1 MNLRS
6 TYNFRMSRV
15 GLTFCA
21 ACCLI
26 LGVGSA
32 AAQQTGATPAP
43 APAQQQ
49 QNPTAQQTQQ
59 QDQNQQAQPPQ
70 KQTPPPQ
77 DQQSQDQQSQ
87 EPQVAP
93 LRISTGLV
101 KLVATVSDRR
111 HNFVTD
117 LEQKDFKVTE
127 NGKPEPI
134 QFFGRETNLP
144 LRVGLL
150 LDTSNSIRVRLHF
163 EQDAAIDFLE
173 NTLVRHRD
181 MAFLMTFDNEPQII
195 QDYTD
200 DPSILAD
207 AIQRQRAGGGT
218 SLNDAIYV
226 ASQKLENAPLPAGEN
241 NEVRRVLVVISDGD
255 DNLSDRAT
263 SEAIEMA
270 ERAEVSIYT
279 ISTSTDWLAT
289 TTGDRPTKLFKTPG
303 DKVLENFSVQTGG
316 RVFFPY
322 KVDDLAESFHD
333 IGTELRS
340 QYFIAYAPSTPP
352 ENGQYRKI
360 DVQVPDRKGL
370 TVRTRKGYY
379 SSSKTSGAP
388 GQ

>member
-1 MNLRS
+1 MNK
-6 TYNFRMSRV
+6 V
-15 GLTFCA
+15 GFTFCA
-21 ACCLI
+21 ACWLI
-26 LGVGSA
+26 LGAGAAATQQTSTTSPTA
-32 AAQQTGATPAP
+32 APAAQQEQQSQQQAATPP
-43 APAQQQ
+43 
-49 QNPTAQQTQQ
+49 QQTQQ
-59 QDQNQQAQPPQ
+59 NQNKEQQPQ
-70 KQTPPPQ
+70 SQ
-77 DQQSQDQQSQ
+77 DQQSQGQSQ

-93 LRISTGLV
+93 LRVTTGLV

-117 LEQKDFKVTE
+117 LEQKDFRVME
-127 NGKPEPI
+127 DGKTQPI

-200 DPSILAD
+200 DPSVLAD
-207 AIQRQRAGGGT
+207 AIEKQRAGGGT
-218 SLNDAIYV
+218 SLNDAIFM
-226 ASQKLENAPLPAGEN
+226 ASQKLEKAPLPQGEN

-263 SEAIEMA
+263 SEAIEAA
-270 ERAEVSIYT
+270 ERAEVAIYS

-289 TTGDRPTKLFKTPG
+289 TTSDTPKKLFKTPG
-303 DKVLENFSVQTGG
+303 DQVLENFSVQTGG

-340 QYFIAYAPSTPP
+340 QYFIGYAPSTPP
-352 ENGQYRKI
+352 EIGRYRKI

-379 SSSKTSGAP
+379 PNLARQSGSGAP
-388 GQ
+388 GE

>member
-1 MNLRS
+1 
-6 TYNFRMSRV
+6 MSRV

-26 LGVGSA
+26 WGVGSA

-43 APAQQQ
+43 PPATAAPQQQ
-49 QNPTAQQTQQ
+49 QTPATPQQTQQ
-59 QDQNQQAQPPQ
+59 QDQDQQAQPSQ
-70 KQTPPPQ
+70 KQTQPP
-77 DQQSQDQQSQ
+77 QDQQSQ

-117 LEQKDFKVTE
+117 LGEKDFKVTE

-226 ASQKLENAPLPAGEN
+226 ASQKLEIAPLPTGEN

-289 TTGDRPTKLFKTPG
+289 TTGDRPKKLFKTPG
-303 DKVLENFSVQTGG
+303 DQVLENFSVQTGG

-388 GQ
+388 GH